1 MFTWKKKWERVISF
15 TLGVKP
21 LRINS
26 NLVSAQNR
34 KRLYWTNIPN
44 INQPIDL
51 NITIKDYIGIIDNGI
66 SVILSIKYNEN
77 FYEGLYW
84 YDYSNK
90 ILTIEDSLEEEIGPI
105 ISNIE
110 YDNIINYL
118 ISEVPPYKSL
128 RDKLPVLK

>member
-1 MFTWKKKWERVISF
+1 
-15 TLGVKP
+15 
-21 LRINS
+21 
-26 NLVSAQNR
+26 
-34 KRLYWTNIPN
+34 
-44 INQPIDL
+44 
-51 NITIKDYIGIIDNGI
+51 
-66 SVILSIKYNEN
+66 
-77 FYEGLYW
+77 LYW

-118 ISEVPPYKSL
+118 ISEVPPYESL

>member
-1 MFTWKKKWERVISF
+1 MIF
-15 TLGVKP
+15 
-21 LRINS
+21 N
-26 NLVSAQNR
+26 N
-34 KRLYWTNIPN
+34 
-44 INQPIDL
+44 L
-51 NITIKDYIGIIDNGI
+51 NITIKDYIGLIDNGI

-110 YDNIINYL
+110 YDNIMNYL
-118 ISEVPPYKSL
+118 ISEVPPYESL